1 MIWSTTTHVGM
12 ALATSRSGTT
22 YVVARYS
29 PPGNRIGK
37 SPTQALNSGGARTPT
52 QGRHHRRG
60 PRDNPRRR
68 DSGGGIQPQ
77 FQQPHQYQQPGH
89 MPPDMSAPPPQPGL
103 VGPYDYA
110 SLLAN
115 PNISISP
122 YNTFGDFPLPVHPV
136 SAMKPAPRSYCFCM

>member
-12 ALATSRSGTT
+12 ALATSRSGST

-29 PPGNRIGK
+29 PPDNCIGK
-37 SPTQALNSGGARTPT
+37 SPTQASNSGGARMPT

-60 PRDNPRRR
+60 LRDNPRRR
-68 DSGGGIQPQ
+68 DSRGGVQPPFHRPHPFAHPDSVRPGMSGIPS
-77 FQQPHQYQQPGH
+77 QQ
-89 MPPDMSAPPPQPGL
+89 GL

-122 YNTFGDFPLPVHPV
+122 YNPFGDFPSPVHPV
-136 SAMKPAPRSYCFCM
+136 SAMKPARRSYCFCM